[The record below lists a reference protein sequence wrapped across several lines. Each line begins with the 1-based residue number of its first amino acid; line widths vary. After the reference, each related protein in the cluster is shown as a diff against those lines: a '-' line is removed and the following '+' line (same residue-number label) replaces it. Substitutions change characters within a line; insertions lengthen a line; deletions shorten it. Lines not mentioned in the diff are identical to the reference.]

1 MKGNKKP
8 YIVAAY
14 KDPDTLLKAVEELR
28 TKQISIADVFTPF
41 PVHGLDHA
49 LGLKESRIPL
59 VGFISGATGTA
70 LAFLMQWYMYTYDWP
85 LVVGGKPH
93 FPFPTFIPL
102 MFEITVLL
110 CAFGMVFAFLLRNKI
125 APGIFK
131 DLAHPRQ
138 TDDTMV
144 IVIETSQDES
154 ENEDIKAVLKDTG
167 AVEIEEKEL
176 KL

>member
-1 MKGNKKP
+1 MKREKKP
-8 YIVAAY
+8 YMVAAY
-14 KDPDTLLKAVEELR
+14 KDPEVLVKAVEALR
-28 TKQISIADVFTPF
+28 AKQIPIADVFTPF

-59 VGFISGATGTA
+59 VGFISGATGTS

-85 LVVGGKPH
+85 MNVGGKPH
-93 FPFPTFIPL
+93 FPFPTFVPI
-102 MFEITVLL
+102 MFELTVLL
-110 CAFGMVFAFLLRNKI
+110 CAFGMVFAFLWRNRI
-125 APGIFK
+125 APGIWK

-144 IVIETSQDES
+144 IVIESPQE
-154 ENEDIKAVLKDTG
+154 EALKTAWKTTLQETG